1 MGILTTKL
9 SREGVT
15 LVELVIVIAIL
26 AVLVSVVSFAFNPLT
41 QIEKA
46 RNAQRQSD
54 IREIRNALETYYQ
67 DKNCFP
73 IARDFST
80 ILALNG
86 EWSENEGRT
95 FYLKKVSAGLGSL
108 AYVYKAQSQNC
119 PQWAVIFAK
128 LSIMSE
134 DKNVCPLSHNPEC
147 APQGFDGTW
156 ACVTLGSPDCQDL
169 STRNLYINL

>member
-1 MGILTTKL
+1 MGVFTTKF

-15 LVELVIVIAIL
+15 LVELVVVVAIL

-73 IARDFST
+73 KEDNFSA
-80 ILALNG
+80 ILASNG
-86 EWSENEGRT
+86 EWSENDGRT
-95 FYLKKVSAGLGSL
+95 VYLKSVPAGPDNSA
-108 AYVYKAQSQNC
+108 YIYKAASNDC
-119 PQWAVIFAK
+119 PQWAVVFAK
-128 LSIMSE
+128 LSVMSE
-134 DKNVCPLSHNPEC
+134 DKNICSLSYNPTC

-156 ACVTLGSPDCQDL
+156 RSE
-169 STRNLYINL
+169 

>member
-73 IARDFST
+73 DENDFT
-80 ILALNG
+80 AILASSG
-86 EWSENEGRT
+86 EWSENAGRT
-95 FYLKKVSAGLGSL
+95 VYLKKVPVGTGNL
-108 AYVYKAQSQNC
+108 AYIYKAQSESC
-119 PQWAVIFAK
+119 PQWAVIFTK

-134 DKNVCPLSHNPEC
+134 DKNVCPLSHNPTC

-156 ACVTLGSPDCQDL
+156 ACIALGSPDCQDL
-169 STRNLYINL
+169 STRNL